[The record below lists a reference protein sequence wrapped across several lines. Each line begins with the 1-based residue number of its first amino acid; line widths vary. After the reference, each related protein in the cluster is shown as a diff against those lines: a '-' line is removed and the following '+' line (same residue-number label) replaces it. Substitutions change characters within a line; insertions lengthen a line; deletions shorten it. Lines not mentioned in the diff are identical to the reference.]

1 MSNKRRGPTYSTQEV
16 DHLLDALREH
26 LPIGPEEWDL
36 VGTEHIKTWG
46 ENGRDTT
53 SLRRKFNQLVKQK
66 MGTGDPNCPQHVR
79 EAKRIMISIRQKS
92 ELDTCEPESK
102 DDNLGFDEET
112 EADFEERA
120 PVPIVSVPNTSV
132 VGSAESESGK
142 SDKSITSETV
152 PIVSPRL
159 RRLSTPKKKKDDE
172 MSMTDFFKFSIMQ
185 REQDRKDREMELREE
200 RKRKQEG
207 ERRREEEDRM
217 FRNLFLAAIT
227 QDKNVKPDDNTK

>member
-16 DHLLDALREH
+16 DHLLEALREH
-26 LPIGPEEWDL
+26 LPIGPEEWD
-36 VGTEHIKTWG
+36 VVASEHIRTWG

-53 SLRRKFNQLVKQK
+53 SLRRKFNQLVNQK
-66 MGTGDPNCPQHVR
+66 M
-79 EAKRIMISIRQKS
+79 
-92 ELDTCEPESK
+92 
-102 DDNLGFDEET
+102 
-112 EADFEERA
+112 
-120 PVPIVSVPNTSV
+120 VSVPNTSV

-200 RKRKQEG
+200 RKRKQEV